1 MNIHNYRNYL
11 DLWLISDSTK
21 VIYPISLPFCAGQL
35 MVFDLCSCQQI
46 QVCIMQGFDPEP
58 RPMTTHPDLVPE
70 DGDSNFAEIVRRGA
84 IGQDLIQENQ
94 GASKPWMELDF
105 LWFIW
110 IYTVA
115 FSLPGFLEHLWWS
128 TWKTTPYRNCGAK
141 VSSPKKMSSQEF
153 MKQRMV
159 GWWFQRFFIFHFIYG
174 MSSFPL
180 TNIFED
186 DWSTIQTVRW
196 QGKSFR
202 NKVPLSID
210 LIWSDH
216 GLHVCCVN
224 WAWSELMAHKVC
236 WNQLPSGYLT

>member
-11 DLWLISDSTK
+11 DLWLIKWLNKGDLPNNFTLLCWSTEGFRFMFM
-21 VIYPISLPFCAGQL
+21 PTNPDA
-35 MVFDLCSCQQI
+35 SCRVLI
-46 QVCIMQGFDPEP
+46 QSPPAQWPP
-58 RPMTTHPDLVPE
+58 LHPDLVPE

-94 GASKPWMELDF
+94 GASRPWMELDF

-110 IYTVA
+110 IYIVA

-128 TWKTTPYRNCGAK
+128 TWTTTPYRNCGAK
-141 VSSPKKMSSQEF
+141 VSSPQKMSSQEF

-159 GWWFQRFFIFHFIYG
+159 GWWFGTLFIFH
-174 MSSFPL
+174 
-180 TNIFED
+180 NIWDNPSHWLICLKMIKTTSQMVIED

-196 QGKSFR
+196 QGKSFS

-210 LIWSDH
+210 LIWSSDH
-216 GLHVCCVN
+216 GLMFVV
-224 WAWSELMAHKVC
+224 
-236 WNQLPSGYLT
+236 